1 MLKKAC
7 FFSNESIESIEQEQY
22 SLQDINILKDL
33 GFDVVIANT
42 FSTIPLD
49 CDLYFS
55 WWASGSVLTL
65 IKAKLCFKPIIV
77 VAGGNEAMLY
87 KDSITH
93 DPAGYL
99 AANWYKKLAVYL
111 CLKFSSKI
119 IVVSNFMVNDCK
131 KLGAKNPLVIHNSI
145 DTQKFYMSNSS
156 SREFITTIFK
166 SEKNVVRLKRGEEFL
181 RSIPYVLSQYPQ
193 QKFVVIGKKDD
204 HFLKLKE
211 ICVQLDIEEN
221 VNFIGSIK
229 NEDVVGWMQKS
240 IAYVQISD
248 TETFGVAIA
257 EAMSCGTHVVVSNR
271 GAISEVVGK
280 HGVYVDHNSPVA
292 VSEGIIEVLKLSA
305 SEYGLKSNDLRMH
318 IVKNFS
324 YEKRRDKIEKLIKE
338 ILSRNK

>member
-7 FFSNESIESIEQEQY
+7 FFSNEPLEAIEQEQY

-33 GFDVVIANT
+33 GYEVVIANT
-42 FSTIPLD
+42 FSKIPLG

-55 WWASGSVLTL
+55 WWASGSILTL
-65 IKAKLCFKPIIV
+65 IKAKFCFKPIIV

-87 KDSITH
+87 KDSVTNIA
-93 DPAGYL
+93 AGYL
-99 AANWYKKLAVYL
+99 ASSWYKKIAVYL

-119 IVVSNFMVNDCK
+119 IVVSNFMVNDCM

-145 DTQKFYMSNSS
+145 DTNKFSLSES
-156 SREFITTIFK
+156 DRQFITTIFK

-181 RSIPYVLSQYPQ
+181 RAIPHVLSQYPE
-193 QKFVVIGKKDD
+193 QKFIVIGKRDD
-204 HFLKLKE
+204 YFLNLKE
-211 ICVQLDIEEN
+211 ICEELDIVEN

-229 NEDVVGWMQKS
+229 NEDVVDWMQKS
-240 IAYVQISD
+240 IGYVQISD

-271 GAISEVVGK
+271 GAIREVVGN
-280 HGVYVDHNSPVA
+280 HGVYVDHNSPVS
-292 VSEGIIEVLKLSA
+292 VSEGIIEVLKLSPL
-305 SEYGLKSNDLRMH
+305 EYGLKSNDLRTH

-324 YEKRRDKIEKLIKE
+324 YEKRRDKIEKLINE
-338 ILSRNK
+338 LLPRNK